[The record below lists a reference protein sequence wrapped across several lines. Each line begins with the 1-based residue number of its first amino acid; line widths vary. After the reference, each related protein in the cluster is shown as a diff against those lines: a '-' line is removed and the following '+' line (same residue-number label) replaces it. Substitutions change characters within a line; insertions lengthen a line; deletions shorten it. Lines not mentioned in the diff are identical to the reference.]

1 MRSAALLLLFSASA
15 AAQPIHL
22 GQVERWFLAL
32 GPLHEARACIEAD
45 DALRPALESLL
56 HDTQAEALRAIHND
70 YERGMLA
77 GRLSERARLS
87 GSPNEDQCRGILAN
101 VARGLLRLRIH

>member
-1 MRSAALLLLFSASA
+1 
-15 AAQPIHL
+15 
-22 GQVERWFLAL
+22 VERWFLAL
-32 GPLHEARACIEAD
+32 GPLHEARACIEPD

-56 HDTQAEALRAIHND
+56 NETLAEAMRTIHND

-87 GSPNEDQCRGILAN
+87 GSPDDDQCRVILAN
-101 VARGLLRLRIH
+101 VTRGLLRLRIH